1 MISHPMDFAAA
12 VASQP
17 ANLASSRS
25 ATGAALESVELDP
38 WRSGTLGVV
47 SMGAGSHAAH
57 ALVHRLTRY
66 GRRVLNIDAADV
78 VGWGPSA
85 DPADCYLFVS
95 EGGRSRETI
104 EAAAALAGRPRLAM
118 TNNPAGPLSAAV
130 DAVIGLGH
138 GPDSKV
144 YTVGYTASLQAFG
157 LLATAL
163 DGYDDGDDFPA
174 LPALVES
181 TLSDLAGVAEQI
193 GEAVADASSID
204 FVASGAARAT
214 AAEGALLFRESSR
227 VSTAAFDTYQYLH
240 GPMECLTPA
249 QAVVLIGNGRE
260 VELAGYLAARGI
272 PTVVVTSAQ
281 VPAATSSVVARIRQ
295 AAPLSTAV
303 LGMLPLQLAT
313 LSLATGKGLGID
325 GFLFHQD
332 DTKVGPPPAG

>member
-1 MISHPMDFAAA
+1 MDFSAA

-25 ATGAALESVELDP
+25 ATAAALESLDLDA

-66 GRRVLNIDAADV
+66 GRRAVNIDAADV
-78 VGWGPSA
+78 VGWGPAA

-104 EAAAALAGRPRLAM
+104 EAAGALAGRPRLAL

-130 DAVIGLGH
+130 DASIGLGH

-163 DGYDDGDDFPA
+163 DRHDDGDDFPA

-181 TLSDLAGVAEQI
+181 TLSTLAGGAEQI
-193 GEAVADASSID
+193 STAVAGASSID
-204 FVASGAARAT
+204 FVASGPDRAT

-249 QAVVLIGNGRE
+249 QAVVLVGNGRE
-260 VELAGYLAARGI
+260 VELAGYLAGRGI
-272 PTVVVTSAQ
+272 PTVVITSTQ
-281 VPAATSSVVARIRQ
+281 VPAAASLVVARIPE

-303 LGMLPLQLAT
+303 LGMVPLQLAT
-313 LSLATGKGLGID
+313 RVLATSRGLGID
-325 GFLFHQD
+325 GFLYHQD
-332 DTKVGPPPAG
+332 DTKIGPPPAD

>member
-1 MISHPMDFAAA
+1 MDFAAA

-17 ANLASSRS
+17 ANLAASRT
-25 ATGAALESVELDP
+25 ATTAALESVDLAS
-38 WRSGTLGVV
+38 WRSGMLGVV

-78 VGWGPSA
+78 AGWGPAA
-85 DPADCYLFVS
+85 DPADCYLLVS

-104 EAAAALAGRPRLAM
+104 EAAEALAGKPRLAM

-163 DGYDDGDDFPA
+163 DGHDDGDDFAA

-181 TLSDLAGVAEQI
+181 TLADVAETSTRI
-193 GEAVADASSID
+193 SDALTGVTSID
-204 FVASGAARAT
+204 FVASGPDRAT

-240 GPMECLTPA
+240 GPMECLTSN
-249 QAVVLIGNGRE
+249 QAVVLIGDGRE

-272 PTVVVTSAQ
+272 PTVLITSTVVPQ
-281 VPAATSSVVARIRQ
+281 ATSLVAVRIPA

-313 LSLATGKGLGID
+313 RSLATSKGLGID

-332 DTKVGPPPAG
+332 DTKVGPPPAE